1 MWNAITD
8 VAGIRV
14 GHWTDARAL
23 TGCTV
28 VLCEK
33 GAVAGVDVRGSA
45 PGTRETDLMRPG
57 TLVERVQGI
66 LLTGGS
72 AFGLDAAS
80 GVMAWLAER
89 GAGFK
94 IGKWSVP
101 LVGAAVIFDQEL
113 GDGAVRPTAQSGYAA
128 CRAATDGRVAE
139 GNTGAGAGA
148 TVAKMLGPK
157 GIVKGGLG
165 TASKRL
171 GDGTTIGAI
180 MVVNAGGEI
189 VDPKTGKTIAG
200 PRKATGKGFESTMAL
215 LQAKRPTP
223 PPGGNTTIGVVA
235 TDAQLTKEQ
244 ANKVA
249 QMAQNGL
256 AMAVRP
262 AHTMFDGDTI
272 FVMATGERRQRT
284 NRSDVTVIGATAAE
298 VVAEAIV
305 KAVKAAKSVKGAPA
319 VRDL

>member
-14 GHWTDARAL
+14 GHWTDAKAL

-101 LVGAAVIFDQEL
+101 LVGAAVIFDLGL
-113 GDGAVRPTAQSGYAA
+113 GDGNIRPTAKSGYAA
-128 CRAATDGRVAE
+128 CRAAKDGRVAE
-139 GNTGAGAGA
+139 GNVGAGTGA

-157 GIVKGGLG
+157 GIVKGGIG
-165 TASKRL
+165 TASTRL

-215 LQAKRPTP
+215 LQANRKTP

-244 ANKVA
+244 TNKVA

-298 VVAEAIV
+298 VVAEAILR
-305 KAVKAAKSVKGAPA
+305 AVKAAKSVQGAPA
-319 VRDL
+319 VREL

>member
-14 GHWTDARAL
+14 GHWTNAKAL

-28 VLCEK
+28 VLCEM
-33 GAVAGVDVRGSA
+33 GAVAGVAGRGAA

-57 TLVERVQGI
+57 ALIERVQGI

-89 GAGFK
+89 GAGFR
-94 IGKWSVP
+94 IGKWSIP
-101 LVGAAVIFDQEL
+101 LVGAAVIFDLET
-113 GDGAVRPTAQSGYAA
+113 GDGSVRPTAKSGYAA
-128 CRAATDGRVAE
+128 CQAAKDGKVAE
-139 GNTGAGAGA
+139 GNVGAGTGA
-148 TVAKMLGPK
+148 TVAKMLGP
-157 GIVKGGLG
+157 GRLVKGGLG

-180 MVVNAGGEI
+180 VAVNAGGDI
-189 VDPKTGKTIAG
+189 VDPKTGMTIAG
-200 PRKATGKGFESTMAL
+200 PRKASGKGFESTMAL
-215 LQAKRPTP
+215 LQGKRKTP

-235 TDAQLTKEQ
+235 VDAQLTKEQ

-256 AMAVRP
+256 ALAVRP

-272 FVMATGERRQRT
+272 FVMATGERTQRT

-298 VVAEAIV
+298 VVAEAILR
-305 KAVKAAKSVKGAPA
+305 AVQAARSVKGAPA

>member
-14 GHWTDARAL
+14 GHWTNAKAL

-33 GAVAGVDVRGSA
+33 GAVAGVDVRGAA

-57 TLVERVQGI
+57 ALIERVQGI

-89 GAGFK
+89 GAGFR
-94 IGKWSVP
+94 IGKWSIP
-101 LVGAAVIFDQEL
+101 LVGAAVIFDLET
-113 GDGAVRPTAQSGYAA
+113 GDGSVRPTAKSGYAA
-128 CRAATDGRVAE
+128 CQAAKDGKVAE
-139 GNTGAGAGA
+139 GNVGAGTGA
-148 TVAKMLGPK
+148 TVAKMLGP
-157 GIVKGGLG
+157 GRLVKGGLG

-180 MVVNAGGEI
+180 VAVNAGGDI
-189 VDPKTGKTIAG
+189 VDPKTGMTIAG
-200 PRKATGKGFESTMAL
+200 PRKASGKGFESTMAL
-215 LQAKRPTP
+215 LQGKRKTP

-235 TDAQLTKEQ
+235 VDAQLTKEQ

-256 AMAVRP
+256 ALAVRP

-272 FVMATGERRQRT
+272 FVMATGERTQRT

-298 VVAEAIV
+298 VVAEAILR
-305 KAVKAAKSVKGAPA
+305 AVQAARSVKGAPA

>member
-14 GHWTDARAL
+14 GHWTDAKAL
-23 TGCTV
+23 TGCTA
-28 VLCEK
+28 VLCER
-33 GAVAGVDVRGSA
+33 GAVAGVDVRGAA

-57 TLVERVQGI
+57 TLIERVQGI

-72 AFGLDAAS
+72 AFGLDAAG
-80 GVMAWLAER
+80 GVMAWLEER

-94 IGKWSVP
+94 IGTWSVP
-101 LVGAAVIFDQEL
+101 LVGAAVIFDLAL
-113 GDGAVRPTAQSGYAA
+113 GDGSVRPGAKQGYAA
-128 CRAATDGRVAE
+128 AKGAKDGPVAE
-139 GNTGAGAGA
+139 GNVGAGAGA
-148 TVAKMLGPK
+148 TVAKMLGPAAL
-157 GIVKGGLG
+157 VKGGLG

-171 GDGTTIGAI
+171 GDGTVIGAI
-180 MVVNAGGEI
+180 VVVNAGGEI
-189 VDPKTGKTIAG
+189 VDPKSGKTVAG
-200 PRKATGKGFESTMAL
+200 PRKAKSKGFESTMAL
-215 LQAKRPTP
+215 LQAKRSAP
-223 PPGGNTTIGVVA
+223 PPGGNTTIGVIA

-272 FVMATGERRQRT
+272 FVMATGERKQRT

-298 VVAEAIV
+298 VTAEAIV
-305 KAVKAAKSVKGAPA
+305 RAVKAAKSVPGAPA
-319 VRDL
+319 IRDL